1 VYLEKIIHIK
11 GEKKMPSFLLTAI
24 PVVGAVILALIA
36 TIALIKGCWK
46 VAGANE
52 VLIVSGMGKVK
63 YKTGGGIFVIPLIQK
78 IQKMTL
84 ENIQVDFTSR
94 NEIPTKD
101 AIHVLVDAVA
111 NMAISKDPTRQ
122 GIAASKFAGYNIQQI
137 REIVIPVLEG
147 NIREIISQTDFEDLI
162 RGDKKAFAEKVQEN
176 VAPNLADM
184 GIDLTTFNIQNF
196 SDKNGVIRDLG
207 IENIE
212 KIKKDASIA
221 AAKAKAEV
229 AIAQAQADQDANNA
243 QVQADTEIA
252 KRQTEL
258 AIEKA
263 RLKKEADI
271 KLAEAEAAKAIEAE
285 NQRREQEI
293 ATANANL
300 ARQEKEIE
308 LQERAVAIKEKALE
322 AEIKKTAEAKKYA
335 EQQEADAK
343 LYATQKAA
351 EADLFERQRQAEAA
365 KIEAEKKAEADLAL
379 AQAEATAK
387 KALADALKAQGE
399 AEAAAAQAK
408 GLAEAEAIRA
418 KAEAEAEGLLKK
430 AEAMKQYGEAAMADM
445 QMEAIKLYFEQL
457 PAIAKAVGEG
467 YQGVDKIVML
477 GNDSGQ
483 LAGNIMS
490 TTTQISEGLSE
501 SIGIDLKTLMAGF
514 MGGTLA
520 GNGKGGVTVNANTS
534 VIPSQE

>member
-1 VYLEKIIHIK
+1 MDIL
-11 GEKKMPSFLLTAI
+11 I
-24 PVVGAVILALIA
+24 P
-36 TIALIKGCWK
+36 TIASAGIIVLAVVLMIILIKSCWK
-46 VAGANE
+46 VAGTNE
-52 VLIVSGMGKVK
+52 VLIISGMGKVK
-63 YKTGGGIFVIPLIQK
+63 KKTGGGIFVIPLLQRV
-78 IQKMTL
+78 QRMTL

-94 NEIPTKD
+94 NEIPTQD

-111 NMAISKDPTRQ
+111 NMSISLDPDRQ
-122 GIAASKFAGYNIQQI
+122 AIAASKFAGYTVAQI

-147 NIREIISQTDFEDLI
+147 NIREIISQTRFEDLI
-162 RGDKKAFAEKVQEN
+162 RGDKKAFAEKIQEN
-176 VAPNLADM
+176 VTPNLADL

-196 SDKNGVIRDLG
+196 SDRNGVIQDLG
-207 IENIE
+207 VDNIE
-212 KIKKDASIA
+212 KIRKEASIA

-229 AIAQAQADQDANNA
+229 AVAQAQADKEANDAKVAAATEIA
-243 QVQADTEIA
+243 QKQTEFAIRKAELQKQADTEQA
-252 KRQTEL
+252 K
-258 AIEKA
+258 
-263 RLKKEADI
+263 AD
-271 KLAEAEAAKAIEAE
+271 AAKQIEAE

-335 EQQEADAK
+335 EQQAADAA
-343 LYATQKAA
+343 LYKTQKAA
-351 EADLFERQRQAEAA
+351 EADLFERQRLAEAA

-379 AQAEATAK
+379 AQAEAAAK
-387 KALADALKAQGE
+387 KALADAVKAQGE

-408 GLAEAEAIRA
+408 GIAEAEAIKA
-418 KAEAEAEGLLKK
+418 KLQAEADGLREK
-430 AEAMKQYGEAAMADM
+430 AEAMKQYGDAAMADM
-445 QMEAIKLYFEQL
+445 QMQAIKTYFEQL
-457 PAIAKAVGEG
+457 PEIARAVGEG

-501 SIGIDLKTLMAGF
+501 SIGIDLKGLLTGMLGAKIV
-514 MGGTLA
+514 T
-520 GNGKGGVTVNANTS
+520 NGENN
-534 VIPSQE
+534 

>member
-1 VYLEKIIHIK
+1 
-11 GEKKMPSFLLTAI
+11 MPSFLIPTVSIVFAVFFAI
-24 PVVGAVILALIA
+24 ILVV
-36 TIALIKGCWK
+36 ALIKSCWK
-46 VAGANE
+46 VAGTNE

-63 YKTGGGIFVIPLIQK
+63 TRSGGGIFVIPLVQK
-78 IQKMTL
+78 TQKMTL

-111 NMAISKDPTRQ
+111 NMAISMDPERQ
-122 GIAASKFAGYNIQQI
+122 KIAASKFAGYSIQQI
-137 REIVIPVLEG
+137 RDIVIPVLEG
-147 NIREIISQTDFEDLI
+147 NIREIISQTMFEDLI
-162 RGDKKAFAEKVQEN
+162 RGDKKVFAERIQEN
-176 VAPNLADM
+176 VTPNLADL

-212 KIKKDASIA
+212 KIKKEASIA

-229 AIAQAQADQDANNA
+229 AVAQAQADKDANDAKVAAATEIAEKQNQFA
-243 QVQADTEIA
+243 IRKAELQKQADTEQA
-252 KRQTEL
+252 K
-258 AIEKA
+258 
-263 RLKKEADI
+263 AD
-271 KLAEAEAAKAIEAE
+271 AAKHIEAE

-379 AQAEATAK
+379 ANAEAAAK
-387 KALADALKAQGE
+387 KALAEAVKAEGE
-399 AEAAAAQAK
+399 AQAAAEKAK
-408 GLAEAEAIRA
+408 GLAEAEAIKA
-418 KAEAEAEGLLKK
+418 KLQAEADGLREK
-430 AEAMKQYGEAAMADM
+430 AEAMKQYGDAAMADM

-501 SIGIDLKTLMAGF
+501 SIGIDLKSLMAGF
-514 MGGTLA
+514 LGGKIA
-520 GNGKGGVTVNANTS
+520 VGSEDN
-534 VIPSQE
+534 Q

>member
-1 VYLEKIIHIK
+1 
-11 GEKKMPSFLLTAI
+11 MPSFLVPTLSIVVAVFFAIVLT
-24 PVVGAVILALIA
+24 VVLV
-36 TIALIKGCWK
+36 KSCWK
-46 VAGANE
+46 VAGTNE

-63 YKTGGGIFVIPLIQK
+63 TRSGGGIFVIPLVQRT
-78 IQKMTL
+78 QKMTL

-111 NMAISKDPTRQ
+111 NMAISVDPERQ
-122 GIAASKFAGYNIQQI
+122 KIAASKFAGYSIQQI
-137 REIVIPVLEG
+137 RDIVIPVLEG
-147 NIREIISQTDFEDLI
+147 NIREIISQTQFEDLI
-162 RGDKKAFAEKVQEN
+162 RGDKKAFAEKIQEN
-176 VAPNLADM
+176 VTPNLADL

-212 KIKKDASIA
+212 KIKKEASIA

-229 AIAQAQADQDANNA
+229 AIEQANADKLANDAKVQAATEIAEKQNQFAIRKA
-243 QVQADTEIA
+243 ELQKQADTEQA
-252 KRQTEL
+252 K
-258 AIEKA
+258 
-263 RLKKEADI
+263 AD
-271 KLAEAEAAKAIEAE
+271 AAKQIEAE

-379 AQAEATAK
+379 ANAEAAAK
-387 KALADALKAQGE
+387 KALAEAVKAEGE
-399 AEAAAAQAK
+399 AQAAAEKAK
-408 GLAEAEAIRA
+408 GLAEAEAIKA
-418 KAEAEAEGLLKK
+418 KLQAEADGLREK

-501 SIGIDLKTLMAGF
+501 SIGIDLKSLMAGF
-514 MGGTLA
+514 LGGKIA
-520 GNGKGGVTVNANTS
+520 VGSEDN
-534 VIPSQE
+534 Q